1 MRQFKFLF
9 LLITFIFFSFSF
21 FADCSDDDSKII
33 VSAHGVWGDREVHI
47 ENFEIKPEEALSQL
61 VERLSQEVLKEQ
73 SVHSV
78 TSDFSHLHSM
88 LQEVLEQRGVK
99 KLPLVMDQYS
109 LKYENGRPFRKDKPI
124 QNGDVLE
131 FSSRI
136 EFGRVFRGAQFQ
148 GMVMK
153 GLNFNGADLLGVS
166 FIGANIKGAKFN
178 GAVLFGAKF
187 SEDFQWAEFQ
197 DADLR
202 YASIMRANLRG
213 ANFVGAR
220 LKGSRFKECD
230 FSGADFS
237 MTNWGE
243 ATFENCLERGAL
255 WWPNNNVQAKSS
267 SQQTTVQCCNLL

>member
-9 LLITFIFFSFSF
+9 LITPFIFCSFTF
-21 FADCSDDDSKII
+21 VAHCGEFI
-33 VSAHGVWGDREVHI
+33 SAHGVWGSQEVSI
-47 ENFEIKPEEALSQL
+47 EEFEIRPEEKFLQF
-61 VERLSQEVLKEQ
+61 VERLAQEVLKQ
-73 SVHSV
+73 QGVHSV

-109 LKYENGRPFRKDKPI
+109 LKYENGRPFKKDKPI

-136 EFGRVFRGAQFQ
+136 EFGRVFRGADFQ
-148 GMVMK
+148 GMVME

-166 FIGANIKGAKFN
+166 FIGANIKAAKFN

-187 SEDFQWAEFQ
+187 SDDFQWAEFQ

-213 ANFVGAR
+213 ANFVGAE
-220 LKGSRFKECD
+220 LKGASFKGCD

-237 MTNWGE
+237 MTNWDE
-243 ATFENCLERGAL
+243 ATFENCLERGAS
-255 WWPNNNVQAKSS
+255 WWPKNNVPPKSS
-267 SQQTTVQCCNLL
+267 SQQTTVQCCNIL